1 MAASDASPFPIKNQ
15 AFRVTFPLFD
25 NDGDLVTGAASLDS
39 EVSKDGGTFADCTNE
54 ATEIATASGIY
65 YLDLTATEM
74 NADTVAVIVKT
85 TTTDAKTTP
94 LVLYPVTLS
103 EAMLGVNVEEW
114 SEGDVATVEGKID
127 TIDTVVDAIKL
138 KTDNLPADPASETN
152 VDANET
158 KIDIIDT
165 VVDAIKVKTDALP
178 ADPASETNVDANEAK
193 IDIVD
198 ANVDAIKLKTDN
210 LPADPASETN
220 VDANEAKI
228 DLIKA
233 KTDNLPVDPAS
244 ESNVDATEVK
254 VDTIGTDVNT
264 LLARLTA
271 ARALLLDQLD
281 ETTAGTAAY
290 RVAKLAI
297 ALINKLVI
305 TEANGNV
312 EQFDDSDVSIGTITS
327 GFTSDGTTTTRKRQV
342 Q

>member
-15 AFRVTFPLFD
+15 AYRVTFPVFD
-25 NDGDLVTGAASLDS
+25 NDGDLVTGAAALDS
-39 EVSKDGGTFADCTNE
+39 EVSKDGGTFTDCTNE

-65 YLDLTATEM
+65 YLDLTASEM

-138 KTDNLPADPASETN
+138 KTDALPVDPASETNVDANEAKIDIVDAVVDAIKLKTDALPADPASETN

-165 VVDAIKVKTDALP
+165 VVDAIKLKTDALP
-178 ADPASETNVDANEAK
+178 ADPASETNVDAVEAK
-193 IDIVD
+193 VDILD
-198 ANVDAIKLKTDN
+198 
-210 LPADPASETN
+210 TN
-220 VDANEAKI
+220 VD
-228 DLIKA
+228 
-233 KTDNLPVDPAS
+233 
-244 ESNVDATEVK
+244 
-254 VDTIGTDVNT
+254 T

-281 ETTAGTAAY
+281 ETTSGTAAY

-305 TEANGNV
+305 TEANGNA
-312 EQFDDSDVSIGTITS
+312 EQFDDSDVSIGTIPS
-327 GFTSDGTTTTRKRQV
+327 AFTSDGTTTTRKRQV